1 MPTTVFTAFSEFLKN
16 NVRIDSG
23 RNEVALASKKNLVSE
38 IIKFPDGDEFP
49 PLHREQSMDYG
60 SYSRRTKIRPLD
72 DIDIM
77 IILNAQTSVY
87 VDTGAEIEIHV
98 QADAKILPSLCY
110 DGTLILNS
118 IKVNNLFKEHL
129 KGVTK
134 YSKAEIKRNQEAVT
148 LNLDSYEWVYD
159 IVPSMKAHG
168 DGDNTFY
175 LIPDGK
181 GNWKR
186 TDPRVDKERTNST
199 NAIHNVSVL
208 DMVRLVKFWASNAS
222 IPEIKSYF
230 LENLV
235 LNYYTAVDTSVVYED
250 IEMVKVLAYIYH
262 NIHNSLEDPKGFQGD
277 INHLSYDERDKVKAK
292 AGDHYFI
299 AVEARTLE
307 GEKKMEESIAKWRAV
322 FGESFP
328 KYS

>member
-16 NVRIDSG
+16 YVRIDSG
-23 RNEVALASKKNLVSE
+23 RNDVALASKKNLVNE

-49 PLHREQSMDYG
+49 PLHPEQSMDYG

-77 IILNAQTSVY
+77 IILNAQSSTY
-87 VDTGAEIEIHV
+87 IDTGAEVEVHIHP
-98 QADAKILPSLCY
+98 DAKILPSLCY
-110 DGTLILNS
+110 DDTLILNS
-118 IKVNNLFKEHL
+118 IKVNNLLKEHL

-148 LNLDSYEWVYD
+148 LNLESYEWVYD
-159 IVPSMKAHG
+159 IVPAMKATG
-168 DGDNTFY
+168 DGDSTFY

-186 TDPRVDKERTNST
+186 TDPRVDKKRTIST
-199 NAIHNVSVL
+199 NDMQNVSVL
-208 DMVRLVKFWASNAS
+208 DMVRLVKFWAKNTS

-230 LENLV
+230 LENLI
-235 LNYYTAVDTSVVYED
+235 LNYYRSGVASFVYED
-250 IEMVKVLAYIYH
+250 IEMVKVFAYIYH
-262 NIHNSLEDPKGFQGD
+262 NIHNSLNDPKGFQGD
-277 INHLSYDERDKVKAK
+277 INHLSYEEREKVKVKA
-292 AGDHYFI
+292 GEHYFI
-299 AVEARTLE
+299 AVEARNLE
-307 GEKKMEESIAKWRAV
+307 GEKKMEESIAKWRLI

-328 KYS
+328 KYL